1 VSGPACL
8 TYCKYCHEEVG
19 DGPCDCQDATK
30 ALRAEVTRLQKVNR
44 DSDAWHAKKYAELRK
59 EGADARAEVA
69 ELRKALKT
77 FVDLAHAEGMLPTCD
92 DVLCDFVWCVAV
104 RTGAAVLDQGANT
117 YAADRALKP

>member
-59 EGADARAEVA
+59 
-69 ELRKALKT
+69 ALKT